1 MNPVPVG
8 SARLGRSERRV
19 IGASV
24 FGTVME
30 WYDFLLFGLAS
41 ATVFSKLFFPT
52 FDRTSGTLLSLGT
65 FAIGF
70 LARPIGGILFGHIGD
85 RVGRKPVMFL
95 TLILM
100 GIGTTLIGLLP
111 TYEQVGIAAP
121 LSLVVLRLLQGIGA
135 GGEFGGAILML
146 AEHAGRRRRGLLASL
161 AQTGAPVGNLL
172 ATGALV
178 GVGAMMPE
186 REFLSWGWRLPFLLS
201 VVLVGVGLY
210 VRMGVAESPEF
221 DRLRLNEGS
230 PRSPLVELVRRHP
243 KALLLALGA
252 RFGPDVVVYVFLTFI
267 LTYVVQYVG
276 LSRQDGLIAVAI
288 GSVGWMLAIPLAGY
302 LSDRVGRK
310 PVYLWGAAATLVWG
324 FAFFPLL
331 NTASVPLITL
341 AAFVGLAC
349 HGVMFGP
356 QASFLVELFPT
367 RVRSSGVSVGY
378 QLSGI
383 YGGSLAPLISLA
395 LLAAF
400 GTWVPIAV
408 YMAATLI
415 VTIVAVSLSPERFG
429 DNLADIEAD
438 TGRRADERREL
449 SVDRV

>member
-1 MNPVPVG
+1 MNAVSEGGAGLGP
-8 SARLGRSERRV
+8 SARRV
-19 IGASV
+19 VGASV
-24 FGTVME
+24 FGTIME

-41 ATVFSKLFFPT
+41 ATVFNKLFFPN
-52 FDRTSGTLLSLGT
+52 FDRTTGTLLSLAT

-85 RVGRKPVMFL
+85 RVGRKPVMFS

-100 GIGTTLIGLLP
+100 GVGTTLIGILP
-111 TYEQVGIAAP
+111 TYSQVGLAAP
-121 LSLVVLRLLQGIGA
+121 LSLVALRTLQGLGA

-161 AQTGAPVGNLL
+161 AQTGAPAGNLL

-178 GVGAMMPE
+178 GVGAIMSE

-201 VVLVGVGLY
+201 IVLVGVGFY
-210 VRMGVAESPEF
+210 VRLGIAESPEF
-221 DRLRLNEGS
+221 DKLRRNKGAAH
-230 PRSPLVELVRRHP
+230 SPLVELLRRHP

-267 LTYVVQYVG
+267 LTYVVQHVG

-288 GSVGWMLAIPLAGY
+288 GSVGWMLTIPLAGH

-310 PVYLWGAAATLVWG
+310 PLYLGGAVATLAWG

-331 NTASVPLITL
+331 NTASVPLISL

-349 HGVMFGP
+349 HGIMFGP
-356 QASFLVELFPT
+356 QASYLVELFPT

-408 YMAATLI
+408 YMAAALI
-415 VTIVAVSLSPERFG
+415 VTIIAVLLSPERFG
-429 DNLADIEAD
+429 ADLADVEAD
-438 TGRRADERREL
+438 TGRRSEEIRNPSERH
-449 SVDRV
+449 V